1 MYERILIASDGS
13 DPANRAVEFGVDLAA
28 QYGGTVYA
36 IDVVNTDRYGE
47 PALSSSELVLDEIE
61 DRARTVL
68 AEIEEVAEAEDIDV
82 ETRCCH
88 GTPHEEILSY
98 ADEVDADVVVMGFQ
112 GRTQT
117 GDHVGSIANRVLN
130 GTDRPVLLV

>member
-1 MYERILIASDGS
+1 MYDRILVASDGS
-13 DPANRAVEFGVDLAA
+13 DPANRAVEFGVDLAQ

-47 PALSSSELVLDEIE
+47 PALSSAELVLDEIE

-68 AEIEEVAEAEDIDV
+68 DEMEDVAEAEDVPI
-82 ETRCCH
+82 ETRCSH
-88 GTPHEEILSY
+88 GTPHKEIVAH
-98 ADEVDADVVVMGFQ
+98 ADEVDADVIVLGFQ

-117 GDHVGSIANRVLN
+117 GDHVGSVANRVLN
-130 GTDRPVLLV
+130 STKRPVLLV